1 MTHDSLIKDVQ
12 RSGLKMSKEKILD
25 LISRSKSV
33 DLNISQ
39 SPGSKTIVV
48 VITVS

>member
-39 SPGSKTIVV
+39 SQNSKAIIA
-48 VITVS
+48 VITLA

>member
-1 MTHDSLIKDVQ
+1 MTHDSLLKEVQ

-39 SPGSKTIVV
+39 NQNSKTIVA
-48 VITVS
+48 VITIS